1 MARNLLEERLQ
12 VIRNQRDLYRKKI
25 EILNEEE
32 EKILKDLKRFKK
44 VICNV
49 K

>member
-32 EKILKDLKRFKK
+32 EKILKDLKR
-44 VICNV
+44 
-49 K
+49 

>member
-32 EKILKDLKRFKK
+32 EKILKDFKRFKT
-44 VICNV
+44 VICDV

>member
-32 EKILKDLKRFKK
+32 EKILKDLKRWS
-44 VICNV
+44 
-49 K
+49 

>member
-32 EKILKDLKRFKK
+32 KKILKDLKRFET
-44 VICNV
+44 VI
-49 K
+49 KYE